1 MSFSGKQKKK
11 ERKEKKKGGR
21 KESESRGKSA
31 TIKLTEWKYLGN

>member
-1 MSFSGKQKKK
+1 VENRKRKK
-11 ERKEKKKGGR
+11 EKKKKGGR